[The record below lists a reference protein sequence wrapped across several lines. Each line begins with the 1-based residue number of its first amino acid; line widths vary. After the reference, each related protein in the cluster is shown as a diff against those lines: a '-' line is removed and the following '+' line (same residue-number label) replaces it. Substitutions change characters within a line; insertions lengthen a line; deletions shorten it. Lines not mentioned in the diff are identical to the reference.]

1 MKTDKE
7 LKQEILK
14 DLAEDLDKLAK
25 KLSDSVGKLE
35 FDEKE
40 YIVIEKGFSMAG
52 IIEKAIDLTIQKLT
66 ETKDSEIEE
75 MRLKK

>member
-66 ETKDSEIEE
+66 ETKDSEIE
-75 MRLKK
+75 